1 MIKILILNLIFEIKN
16 DKKLNIDE
24 YLKFYKENGYV
35 KIKNVIPK
43 NVYQNTLKELKSIK
57 TDMVIPFTNIQYG
70 YGNLINHNIGN
81 TIKNIDFIK
90 KILTKLFNKYIFKH
104 LFVHNKCRWVAP
116 DVEWHQEVFNIN
128 SFHSTDNKIT
138 EEYILNN
145 FLQVYIPLEKQDMEN
160 GGLKIIPKAHKEG
173 ILKHYDTLNNFYN
186 HKRAIIP
193 TELDKIYKKIWNIKF
208 RTR

>member
-81 TIKNIDFIK
+81 TIKKYRFHQKN
-90 KILTKLFNKYIFKH
+90 FN
-104 LFVHNKCRWVAP
+104 
-116 DVEWHQEVFNIN
+116 
-128 SFHSTDNKIT
+128 
-138 EEYILNN
+138 
-145 FLQVYIPLEKQDMEN
+145 
-160 GGLKIIPKAHKEG
+160 
-173 ILKHYDTLNNFYN
+173 
-186 HKRAIIP
+186 
-193 TELDKIYKKIWNIKF
+193 
-208 RTR
+208 